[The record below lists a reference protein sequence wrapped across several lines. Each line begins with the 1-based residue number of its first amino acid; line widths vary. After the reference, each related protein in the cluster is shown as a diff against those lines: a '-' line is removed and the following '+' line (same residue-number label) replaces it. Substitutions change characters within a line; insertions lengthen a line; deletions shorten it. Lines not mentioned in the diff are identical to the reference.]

1 MTLPNTHQHSACG
14 CATCE
19 APATRTARK
28 PLNFFSFLWA
38 RPEARLALGA
48 GLLLGIAVLVEA
60 LGGPLLLVR
69 ALQIAALSI
78 AGYPVARS
86 GLLGLIK
93 EHEFNINLLTSVA
106 ALGAIFIGEWTE
118 AATLMFLFAIAEA
131 LEDYAVARSRS
142 ALGELDALLPETAL
156 RLVNGQPEVVSVND
170 LAVGNRLLVRP
181 GERVPMDGQ
190 VAAGQSEVNQ
200 APITGE
206 SLPVEKATGD
216 EVFAGTVNGSGA
228 LEIEVTRRVT
238 ENTLHRIIEM
248 VEEAQARRA
257 PVQRIID
264 RFARVYTPAVMVL
277 AALTAAL
284 PPLLFGAPFLD
295 TPDGRGWLYRALAL
309 LVISCPCALVI
320 SAPATILSGIT
331 AAARQGVLVKGGAFI
346 EALAQVRLFAFDKT
360 GTLTLGH
367 PVVLQARC
375 PNCPDGAH
383 CADCD
388 QVLALAAALEQRSA
402 HPLAQA
408 VINAADAR
416 GLAGAYAPAE
426 AVTTLAG
433 LGLRGEINGSPVTVG
448 SHRLFEAEHPH
459 PAQFCAWVEQA
470 ERQGQMAMLVADG
483 ADVRG
488 LITAADELRPES
500 PAVIAAL
507 HELGCQTAL
516 LTGDNPGAA
525 QSVAARVGIDTV
537 NARLLPAD
545 KLAAI
550 AELRAAG
557 PVAMVGDGINDAP
570 ALAAA
575 DVGIAMGG
583 AGSAQAMETAD
594 VVLMADGLAQ
604 LPGAVRLAR
613 QVRMLIKQNIAF
625 SLLAKLAFMAL
636 ALGGITTLWLAVLAD
651 TGITLLVTANGMR
664 PLARR

>member
-1 MTLPNTHQHSACG
+1 MTSPNSTENSACG
-14 CATCE
+14 CAACE
-19 APATRTARK
+19 APASRTARK

-170 LAVGNRLLVRP
+170 LAVGDRLLVRP

-190 VAAGQSEVNQ
+190 VVAGQSEVNQ

-264 RFARVYTPAVMVL
+264 RFARVYTPTVMVL
-277 AALTAAL
+277 ATLTAAL

-375 PNCPDGAH
+375 PNCPDGVH

-459 PAQFCAWVEQA
+459 PAQICAWVEQA

>member
-1 MTLPNTHQHSACG
+1 MNPPKAPESTSCG
-14 CATCE
+14 CASCKM
-19 APATRTARK
+19 PASR
-28 PLNFFSFLWA
+28 PIHQSVNFLSFLWA
-38 RPEARLALGA
+38 RSEARLALGA
-48 GLLLGIAVLVEA
+48 GLLLGIAVFIEA
-60 LGGPLLLVR
+60 LDGPLLLVR
-69 ALQIAALSI
+69 ALQVIALII
-78 AGYPVARS
+78 AGHPVMRS
-86 GLLGLIK
+86 GLQGLIK
-93 EHEFNINLLTSVA
+93 NHDFNINLLTSVA
-106 ALGAIFIGEWTE
+106 TLGALFIGEWTE

-131 LEDYAVARSRS
+131 LEDYAVERSRS
-142 ALGELDALLPETAL
+142 ALGELDSLLPETAL
-156 RLVNGQPEVVSVND
+156 RLIDGRSQLVPVND
-170 LAVGNRLLVRP
+170 LSVGDRLLVRP

-190 VAAGQSEVNQ
+190 VIAGHSEVNQ

-206 SLPVEKATGD
+206 SLPVEKGPGD

-228 LEIEVTRRVT
+228 LEMAVTRRVT

-264 RFARVYTPAVMVL
+264 RFARIYTPAIMVL

-360 GTLTLGH
+360 GTLTLGR

-375 PNCPDGAH
+375 PNCPDGVH
-383 CADCD
+383 CTDCD
-388 QVLALAAALEQRSA
+388 QVLALAAALEQHSA

-408 VINAADAR
+408 VINAAGAR
-416 GLAGAYAPAE
+416 GLAESYAPAE

-433 LGLRGEINGSPVTVG
+433 LGLRGEVNGRAVTVG

-459 PAQFCAWVEQA
+459 PAQFCSWVEQA
-470 ERQGQMAMLVADG
+470 ELQGQMAMLVADG
-483 ADVRG
+483 PDVRG

-500 PAVIAAL
+500 QAVVAAL
-507 HELGCQTAL
+507 QASGCQTVL

-525 QSVAARVGIDTV
+525 QSVAERVGIDTV

-550 AELRAAG
+550 AELRATG

-583 AGSAQAMETAD
+583 AGSAQALETAD

-613 QVRMLIKQNIAF
+613 QVRRLIKQNIAF
-625 SLLAKLAFMAL
+625 SLLAKLAFMLL

-664 PLARR
+664 PLAKR

>member
-1 MTLPNTHQHSACG
+1 MTSPNSTENSACG
-14 CATCE
+14 CAACE
-19 APATRTARK
+19 APASRTARK

-170 LAVGNRLLVRP
+170 LAVGDRLLVRP

-375 PNCPDGAH
+375 PNCPDGVH
-383 CADCD
+383 CANCD

-459 PAQFCAWVEQA
+459 PAQICAWVEQA

>member
-1 MTLPNTHQHSACG
+1 MTSPNSTENSACG
-14 CATCE
+14 CAACE
-19 APATRTARK
+19 APASRTARK

-170 LAVGNRLLVRP
+170 LAVGDRLLVRP

-375 PNCPDGAH
+375 PNCPDGVH

-470 ERQGQMAMLVADG
+470 EGQGQMAMLVADG

>member
-1 MTLPNTHQHSACG
+1 MTSPNSTENSACG
-14 CATCE
+14 CAACE
-19 APATRTARK
+19 APASRTARK

-170 LAVGNRLLVRP
+170 LAVGDRLLVRP

-190 VAAGQSEVNQ
+190 VVAGQSEVNQ

-360 GTLTLGH
+360 GTLTLGR

-375 PNCPDGAH
+375 PNCPDGVH

-459 PAQFCAWVEQA
+459 PAQICAWVEQA